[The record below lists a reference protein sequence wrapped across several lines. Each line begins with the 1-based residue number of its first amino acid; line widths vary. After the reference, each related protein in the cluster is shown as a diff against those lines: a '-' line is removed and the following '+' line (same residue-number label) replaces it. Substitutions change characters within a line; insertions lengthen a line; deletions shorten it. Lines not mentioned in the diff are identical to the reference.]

1 MWSKSKVLNLLKK
14 CYIYI
19 LSSPVTN
26 HHWKHLATSLLGFEK
41 LLTPKWMVMDAFV
54 RSWHFAFIFI
64 WIALQG
70 LTQGTLPS
78 EQPKILLSDCPIPRN
93 LAQLW
98 FVSSR
103 NHLDEQPTISC
114 PINHDLS
121 IASPTCG
128 TQTTYFLSEKH
139 HSLLRNGERLKEPCN
154 HMCFVFVFNHGPW

>member
-93 LAQLW
+93 LAQLC

-121 IASPTCG
+121 IASPLVVLKPHISWVKNAILF
-128 TQTTYFLSEKH
+128 QED
-139 HSLLRNGERLKEPCN
+139 GERLKEPCN
-154 HMCFVFVFNHGPW
+154 HVCFVFVFNHGPW